1 MFEKLTQIA
10 KLKYLD
16 ELANGDILIEDC
28 GALVNEL
35 QDYGF
40 VIEER
45 AKPALQ
51 DIYNTLDNKNA
62 EHVSLILNNP
72 KGPLVIYSAITAEYG
87 TTITEWVLD
96 KVENDLDNFL
106 SYFGIAQN
114 YQPNSYVEEQ
124 ETNNYQNNRQIRQPA
139 SYDYGNE
146 PQYNNDNRNYQEQP
160 RLQQYQEEVYRG
172 QQQVEYSR
180 NTGVNTGR
188 NYQPE
193 VPQRNYVN
201 SQEVPTRNHN
211 YDNQTQNNASNNQG
225 AAEYFMQTE
234 FDDFCN
240 LALRSNANNIRTLV
254 NDIKYEYNSGGMINA
269 SANLADLLDELER
282 RGLI

>member
-1 MFEKLTQIA
+1 M

-16 ELANGDILIEDC
+16 ELQNGDILVEDC
-28 GALVNEL
+28 GGLVTEL
-35 QDYGF
+35 SDYGF

-45 AKPALQ
+45 AKPSLQ
-51 DIYNTLDNKNA
+51 EIYNSLDSKNA

-96 KVENDLDNFL
+96 KLENDLDNFL

-114 YQPNSYVEEQ
+114 YQPNNQPSNYMGEQ
-124 ETNNYQNNRQIRQPA
+124 EASNYQNNRQIRQPA
-139 SYDYGNE
+139 SYDYENE
-146 PQYNNDNRNYQEQP
+146 PEYSDDSRNYQEQQ
-160 RLQQYQEEVYRG
+160 RVQQYPEEVYRDS
-172 QQQVEYSR
+172 QQVEYLR
-180 NTGVNTGR
+180 NTSVNTGR

-193 VPQRNYVN
+193 VPQRNYIN
-201 SQEVPTRNHN
+201 NQEVSARNHN
-211 YDNQTQNNASNNQG
+211 YGNRPQNNTPNNQ
-225 AAEYFMQTE
+225 ADAEYFRQNE

-240 LALRSNANNIRTLV
+240 LALRSNANNINKLV
-254 NDIKYEYNSGGMINA
+254 NDIKYSYNNGDMVNA